1 MAQPILAKMRS
12 NGHLNIWDASKVEI
26 LARYIAIGRGL
37 LDARGHLCQ
46 LEIAVQHELR
56 CIARAALVEER
67 TIHDAECW
75 ARDEHAKQEYG
86 KTFNC
91 LTPQEQ
97 RAVYRQVHNVLQSV
111 WLYLT
116 GVVEPMS
123 EWQRK
128 QVQIGA
134 RPSLYVVPQTD
145 KVQ

>member
-1 MAQPILAKMRS
+1 MSLPQRAPNR
-12 NGHLNIWDASKVEI
+12 LNLFEASKVEI
-26 LARYIAIGRGL
+26 LARMIAIGRGL
-37 LDARGHLCQ
+37 LDGKGHLCQ

-67 TIHDAECW
+67 TIHDAELW

-91 LTPQEQ
+91 LTYEEQ
-97 RAVYRQVHNVLQSV
+97 RLVYRQVHNVLQSV

-123 EWQRK
+123 EWQRR

-134 RPSLYVVPQTD
+134 RPSLYVVPAREPEQ
-145 KVQ
+145 VQ